1 MLKFLGSLAVKI
13 SRSRLSI
20 WLYEK
25 SLLKQVTQMPMPN
38 HIGIIMD
45 GNRRWAELK
54 GLDKSLGHVFGAKKV
69 EEVIKW
75 CYELGI
81 KTLTLYVLSTENLK
95 RPPEEIRLI
104 LSLFENKLV
113 EIMNKGILHENQVR
127 FKVIGRRD
135 LIPLEIMQQIEK
147 LEKET
152 GGYSSHYLNIAFAY
166 GGRAEIVD
174 AVKSIARDVSKKILD
189 PESIDEETIS
199 SRLYTAH
206 LPEPDPD
213 LIIRTSG
220 EERLSNF
227 LLWQSAYS
235 ELVFIDVYWPEFRK
249 IDLLRAIRT
258 YQKRKRRFG
267 L

>member
-1 MLKFLGSLAVKI
+1 MLGIVESIASKI
-13 SRSRLSI
+13 SRNRLSL

-25 SLLKQVTQMPMPN
+25 ALVRQVRQLPPPK

-45 GNRRWAELK
+45 GNRRWAESK
-54 GLDKSLGHVFGAKKV
+54 GLERYLGHVFGAKKV
-69 EEVIKW
+69 GEVLKW
-75 CYELGI
+75 CYDLGI
-81 KTLTLYVLSTENLK
+81 GTVTLYVFSTENLK
-95 RPPEEIRLI
+95 RPREEVELIFKLFKDKLIEMMDKKVLQESGTRL
-104 LSLFENKLV
+104 
-113 EIMNKGILHENQVR
+113 
-127 FKVIGRRD
+127 KVIGRRD
-135 LIPLEIMQQIEK
+135 LIPEEIMQYVEKIER
-147 LEKET
+147 ET
-152 GGYSSHYLNIAFAY
+152 EGYSSHYLNIAFAY

-174 AVKSIARDVSKKILD
+174 AVKSIAREVAEGLLEPS
-189 PESIDEETIS
+189 SIDEETIS
-199 SRLYTAH
+199 KRLYTAH

-235 ELVFIDVYWPEFRK
+235 ELVFMDVYWPEFRR

-258 YQKRKRRFG
+258 YQRRKRRFG

>member
-1 MLKFLGSLAVKI
+1 MRLLGSIALRL
-13 SRSRLSI
+13 SRSRLSV

-25 SLLKQVTQMPMPN
+25 SLLKQVSQMPMPN

-69 EEVIKW
+69 DEVLKW
-75 CYELGI
+75 CHELGI
-81 KTLTLYVLSTENLK
+81 KILTLYVLSTENLK
-95 RPPEEIRLI
+95 RPREEIQL
-104 LSLFENKLV
+104 LLGLFRDKLA
-113 EIMNKGILHENQVR
+113 EIMDKRILHENQTR

-135 LIPLEIMQQIEK
+135 LIPPDIMKYVEK
-147 LEKET
+147 IEKET
-152 GGYSSHYLNIAFAY
+152 EKYSLHFLNIAFAY

-174 AVKSIARDVSKKILD
+174 AVRSIARDVSKKLLD
-189 PESIDEETIS
+189 PEEINEETIS
-199 SRLYTAH
+199 NRLYTAY
-206 LPEPDPD
+206 LPKPDPD

>member
-1 MLKFLGSLAVKI
+1 MRKLLGSLAFRI
-13 SRSRLSI
+13 SRNRLSI

-25 SLLKQVTQMPMPN
+25 SLLKQVSQLPMPN

-69 EEVIKW
+69 EDVLKW
-75 CYELGI
+75 CYDLGI

-95 RPPEEIRLI
+95 RPPEEIQLI
-104 LSLFENKLV
+104 LSLFKEKLV
-113 EIMNKGILHENQVR
+113 EIMNKGILHEKQVR

-135 LIPLEIMQQIEK
+135 LIPIEIMQLIEK

-152 GGYSSHYLNIAFAY
+152 EGYSSHYLNIAFAY

-174 AVKSIARDVSKKILD
+174 AVRSIARDVSKKLLD

-206 LPEPDPD
+206 LPQPDPD

>member
-1 MLKFLGSLAVKI
+1 MRKLLGSLAFKI
-13 SRSRLSI
+13 SRNRLSI

-25 SLLKQVTQMPMPN
+25 SLFKQVSQLPMPN

-54 GLDKSLGHVFGAKKV
+54 GLDKSIGYVFGARRV
-69 EEVIKW
+69 ESVIRW

-95 RPPEEIRLI
+95 RPPEEIQLI
-104 LSLFENKLV
+104 LSLFKDKLM
-113 EIMNKGILHENQVR
+113 EIMNMGILHEKQVR

-135 LIPLEIMQQIEK
+135 LIPTEILQLIEK

-152 GGYSSHYLNIAFAY
+152 ERYSSYYLNIAFAY

-174 AVKSIARDVSKKILD
+174 AVRSIARDVSKKIID
-189 PESIDEETIS
+189 PESINEETIS

>member
-1 MLKFLGSLAVKI
+1 MRGLLGSLAIRI
-13 SRSRLSI
+13 SRSKLLL

-25 SLLKQVTQMPMPN
+25 SLLKQVSQMPMPS

-54 GLDKSLGHVFGAKKV
+54 GLDRSLGHVFGAKKV

-75 CYELGI
+75 CYELGV
-81 KTLTLYVLSTENLK
+81 KTLTLYVLSTENLN
-95 RPPEEIRLI
+95 RPPDEVKLI
-104 LSLFENKLV
+104 LSLFKDKLL
-113 EIMNKGILHENQVR
+113 EIMDNGVFHKYQIR
-127 FKVIGRRD
+127 FKVIGRRE
-135 LIPLEIMQQIEK
+135 LIPLEVLQQIEK
-147 LEKET
+147 VEKDTEK
-152 GGYSSHYLNIAFAY
+152 YSSYYLNVALAY

-174 AVKSIARDVSKKILD
+174 AVKSIARDVSNKTLD
-189 PESIDEETIS
+189 PEDIDEETVS

-206 LPEPDPD
+206 LPKPDPD

>member
-1 MLKFLGSLAVKI
+1 L
-13 SRSRLSI
+13 
-20 WLYEK
+20 
-25 SLLKQVTQMPMPN
+25 
-38 HIGIIMD
+38 
-45 GNRRWAELK
+45 
-54 GLDKSLGHVFGAKKV
+54 
-69 EEVIKW
+69 
-75 CYELGI
+75 
-81 KTLTLYVLSTENLK
+81 
-95 RPPEEIRLI
+95 
-104 LSLFENKLV
+104 
-113 EIMNKGILHENQVR
+113 
-127 FKVIGRRD
+127 
-135 LIPLEIMQQIEK
+135 QQIEK
-147 LEKET
+147 VEKDTEK
-152 GGYSSHYLNIAFAY
+152 YSSYYLNVALAY

-174 AVKSIARDVSKKILD
+174 AVKSIARDVSNKTLD
-189 PESIDEETIS
+189 PEDIDEETVS

-206 LPEPDPD
+206 LPKPDPD

>member
-1 MLKFLGSLAVKI
+1 MHKLLGSLAASI
-13 SRSRLSI
+13 SRSRISI

-25 SLLKQVTQMPMPN
+25 SLLKQVGQMPMPS

-54 GLDKSLGHVFGAKKV
+54 GLDKSFGYVFGAKKV
-69 EEVIKW
+69 EEVLKW
-75 CYELGI
+75 CHELGI
-81 KTLTLYVLSTENLK
+81 KTLTLYVLSTENLR
-95 RPPEEIRLI
+95 RPREEIQLI
-104 LSLFENKLV
+104 LDLFKNKLV
-113 EIMNKGILHENQVR
+113 EIMEKGILHKNRTR

-135 LIPLEIMQQIEK
+135 LIPPDVMQYVERIER
-147 LEKET
+147 ET
-152 GGYSSHYLNIAFAY
+152 ENYSSHYLNIALAY

-174 AVKSIARDVSKKILD
+174 AVKSIAIDVSKRLLD
-189 PESIDEETIS
+189 PDHIDEETIS
-199 SRLYTAH
+199 KRLYTAY

-235 ELVFIDVYWPEFRK
+235 ELIFMDVYWPEFRK

>member
-1 MLKFLGSLAVKI
+1 MKFLGSLALRI
-13 SRSRLSI
+13 SRNRLSI

-25 SLLKQVTQMPMPN
+25 SLLKQVSQMPMPN

-45 GNRRWAELK
+45 GNRRWAEMK

-69 EEVIKW
+69 EDVLKW

-95 RPPEEIRLI
+95 RSPEEIQLI
-104 LSLFENKLV
+104 LNLFKNKLL
-113 EIMNKGILHENQVR
+113 EIMNKGILQEKQIR

-135 LIPLEIMQQIEK
+135 LVPPEIMQQIEK

-152 GGYSSHYLNIAFAY
+152 EEYSSHYLNIAFAY

-174 AVKSIARDVSKKILD
+174 AVKSIARDVSKKLLD

-258 YQKRKRRFG
+258 YQNRKRRFG

>member
-1 MLKFLGSLAVKI
+1 MQRFIGSLATRL
-13 SRSRLSI
+13 SRSRLSL

-25 SLLKQVTQMPMPN
+25 SLMRQVSQFPLPR

-45 GNRRWAELK
+45 GNRRWAESK
-54 GLDKSLGHVFGAKKV
+54 GFEKSLGHIFGAKKV
-69 EEVIKW
+69 EEILKW
-75 CYELGI
+75 CYDLGVNTI
-81 KTLTLYVLSTENLK
+81 TLYVFSTENLK
-95 RPPEEIRLI
+95 RPFDEVELI
-104 LSLFENKLV
+104 LRLFKEKLV
-113 EIMNKGILHENQVR
+113 EIMNKGVLHENNTR
-127 FKVIGRRD
+127 LKVIGRRD
-135 LIPLEIMQQIEK
+135 LIPKDILQYIESI
-147 LEKET
+147 EKET
-152 GGYSSHYLNIAFAY
+152 ENYSSHYLNIAFAY

-174 AVKSIARDVSKKILD
+174 AVKNIAREVSEGLLKPD
-189 PESIDEETIS
+189 SIDEETIS
-199 SRLYTAH
+199 KRLYTAH
-206 LPEPDPD
+206 LPQPDPD

-249 IDLLRAIRT
+249 IDLLRAIRI

>member
-1 MLKFLGSLAVKI
+1 MRKLLGSIALRI

-25 SLLKQVTQMPMPN
+25 SLLKQVSQLPMPN

-54 GLDKSLGHVFGAKKV
+54 GLEKSLGHVFGAKKV
-69 EEVIKW
+69 DEVVKW
-75 CYELGI
+75 CHELGI
-81 KTLTLYVLSTENLK
+81 KSLTLYVLSTENLK
-95 RPPEEIRLI
+95 RSSEEIQL
-104 LSLFENKLV
+104 LLKLFKNKLL
-113 EIMNKGILHENQVR
+113 EIMDNGVLHENQTR

-135 LIPLEIMQQIEK
+135 LIPPDIMQYVEKIEK
-147 LEKET
+147 DTER
-152 GGYSSHYLNIAFAY
+152 YSSHFLNIAFAY

-174 AVKSIARDVSKKILD
+174 AVKSIAYDVSKKLLD
-189 PESIDEETIS
+189 PEEINEETIS

-258 YQKRKRRFG
+258 YQRRKRKFG